1 MATRSST
8 SEFQPSP
15 PNTRLRSTGGRVA
28 ARSAIIKAGSHPG
41 VKSNLG
47 CPPATNGERAF
58 GKVAPSSPASAKAQK
73 KTSPSIG

>member
-15 PNTRLRSTGGRVA
+15 PNTRVRNPGGRVA
-28 ARSAIIKAGSHPG
+28 ARSAIVKAGSNPG
-41 VKSNLG
+41 VKPNM
-47 CPPATNGERAF
+47 CCAPATNGERAF
-58 GKVAPSSPASAKAQK
+58 GKVAASQPDSARSMK